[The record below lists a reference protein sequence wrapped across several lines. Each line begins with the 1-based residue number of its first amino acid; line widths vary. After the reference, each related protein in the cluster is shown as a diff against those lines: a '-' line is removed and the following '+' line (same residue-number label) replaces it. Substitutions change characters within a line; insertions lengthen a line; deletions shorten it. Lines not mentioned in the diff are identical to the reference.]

1 MAAEI
6 DIEALK
12 IFTKSR
18 ANEAENKNKNSQ
30 KKIKTAS
37 IDSRFTGSKKKCT
50 STWSRLKNFEIKSYC

>member
-1 MAAEI
+1 MAAKI

-18 ANEAENKNKNSQ
+18 ANEAENLQ
-30 KKIKTAS
+30 KIKTAS

>member
-18 ANEAENKNKNSQ
+18 ANEAENLL
-30 KKIKTAS
+30 KIKTAS
-37 IDSRFTGSKKKCT
+37 IDSRFTGSKK
-50 STWSRLKNFEIKSYC
+50 SVLRLGHVWKILKSKVTVNM

>member
-1 MAAEI
+1 MAAKI

-18 ANEAENKNKNSQ
+18 ANEAENLQN
-30 KKIKTAS
+30 IKTAS

-50 STWSRLKNFEIKSYC
+50 STWSRLKTFEIKSYC

>member
-1 MAAEI
+1 MAAKI

-18 ANEAENKNKNSQ
+18 ANEAENLQ
-30 KKIKTAS
+30 KIKTAS
-37 IDSRFTGSKKKCT
+37 IDSRFTGCKKKCT

>member
-1 MAAEI
+1 MAAKI

-18 ANEAENKNKNSQ
+18 ANEAENLQ
-30 KKIKTAS
+30 KIKTAS
-37 IDSRFTGSKKKCT
+37 IDSRSKKKCT

>member
-1 MAAEI
+1 MAAKI

-18 ANEAENKNKNSQ
+18 ANEAENLQ
-30 KKIKTAS
+30 KIKTAS
-37 IDSRFTGSKKKCT
+37 IDSRFTGSKKKCA

>member
-1 MAAEI
+1 MAAKI

-18 ANEAENKNKNSQ
+18 ANEAENLQ
-30 KKIKTAS
+30 KIKTAI

-50 STWSRLKNFEIKSYC
+50 STWSRLKIFEIKSYC

>member
-1 MAAEI
+1 MAAKI

-18 ANEAENKNKNSQ
+18 ANEAENLQ
-30 KKIKTAS
+30 KIETAS

-50 STWSRLKNFEIKSYC
+50 ST